1 MTTEPQFIIPIIKEN
16 INYEAILKNV
26 DGLLNV
32 QPYILDEE
40 EVIYRYCHIDKYWKR
55 ATELDM
61 VNDLN
66 DRLGC
71 AHALPPSV
79 RESYKMGIKLRG
91 KKRYTMRTQITDEN
105 NKYFLQFGDEI
116 FNLKSDVTMSFPA
129 NPQHFK
135 FFAIT
140 RKPTKSIETPNIDRL
155 FNGWTNGKGQ
165 LLKDICAYCCFPDNP
180 LKLIF
185 FHYGKSNSGKSMF
198 LQVLEKFLGKDNCTS
213 STFGMLSDIGQ
224 RFELAKLKNKL
235 IVTCSEIDGKT
246 LYHTSILKQISGMDS
261 LRGEYKGNNNHFS
274 FRFWGKCHVAT
285 NSIPEIKDNS
295 DEAFK
300 GRCAII
306 EYPNQYKTTAKPI
319 YETIPEE
326 EFNNLTTYCLQRLQ
340 EWFKLGE
347 IQISQLPDF
356 DERIK
361 FYRKVSNPIVVWFE
375 HNIVWDKNEYDDLEH
390 LEQSDYSITS
400 GDLLNNLNA
409 WMLQNGYKPVS
420 PQEMGLWLKAHYDG
434 KYKRCKRGSE
444 TDRYYL
450 YYGFKRNVPNVPN
463 VPTSDITPSI
473 GLSNRKVW
481 TAGTARTLLTEL
493 GQQPG
498 VYREG
503 LLTFIPNSVFAES
516 DLRLKLLDEMSKKGK
531 IMHLKAGFVTVLDE
545 SIG

>member
-1 MTTEPQFIIPIIKEN
+1 VTTEPQHIIPIIKEN

-32 QPYILDEE
+32 QPYILDDE
-40 EVIYRYCHIDKYWKR
+40 EVIYRYCHVDKYWKR

-91 KKRYTMRTQITDEN
+91 KKRYTARTQITDEN
-105 NKYFLQFGDEI
+105 NKYFIQFGDEI
-116 FNLKSDVTMSFPA
+116 FNLKTNTTISFPA

-140 RKPTKSIETPNIDRL
+140 RKPTKSTDTPTLDKL
-155 FNGWTNGKGQ
+155 FNDWTNGKGQ
-165 LLKDICAYCCFPDNP
+165 MLKDICAYCCFPDNP

-300 GRCAII
+300 GRCAIV
-306 EYPNQYKTTAKPI
+306 EYPNQYRTTAKPI
-319 YETIPEE
+319 YETVPEE

-340 EWFKLGE
+340 QWFSDGE
-347 IQISQLPDF
+347 ISISQLPDF

-375 HNIVWDKNEYDDLEH
+375 HNITWDKNEYDDW
-390 LEQSDYSITS
+390 EQSDHSITS
-400 GDLLNNLNA
+400 GELLNNLNA
-409 WMLQNGYKPVS
+409 WMLQNGYKAIS
-420 PQEMGLWLKAHYDG
+420 AQDLGLWLKAHYDG
-434 KYKRCKRGSE
+434 KYKRVKRGNE
-444 TDRYYL
+444 QDRYYL
-450 YYGFKRNVPNVPN
+450 YYGFMRTVPGVPA
-463 VPTSDITPSI
+463 VPTFPLNTSI
-473 GLSNRKVW
+473 EDASRKV
-481 TAGTARTLLTEL
+481 GTVETVRTLFADLKQL
-493 GQQPG
+493 PG

-503 LLTFIPNSVFAES
+503 LLVFVPTSVFAES
-516 DLRLKLLDEMSKKGK
+516 DTRLKLLDDLSQNGK
-531 IMHLKAGFVTVLDE
+531 IMHLKSGFVTFLDE
-545 SIG
+545 SIS